1 MQKIIFIIDFIDND
15 VSDELKRR
23 FIINVSIHSHEISNM
38 HLLHLKYS
46 IFQRKETSK
55 FGINTLTYDD
65 AKIWNQFYF
74 EFVINELSL
83 TKVKLKILLKNHSL
97 KVVSATFGPIKMFEK
112 QSLSFHVVSKTFIT
126 QNYLFVIPS
135 NILRFSCLYHSFLA
149 HFKPRDNRGKHDFE
163 KQCYCGNYSDDV
175 YQCLNT
181 DQILLKIQYF
191 DHNTL

>member
-15 VSDELKRR
+15 VSDELKRL

-38 HLLHLKYS
+38 RLLHLKYS

-135 NILRFSCLYHSFLA
+135 NILRFSCLYRSFLA

-163 KQCYCGNYSDDV
+163 KQYYCGNYSDDV
-175 YQCLNT
+175 CQCLT
-181 DQILLKIQYF
+181 RTRSY
-191 DHNTL
+191 